1 MCAMELA
8 IVGTI
13 VEVEEEF
20 GFAEAM
26 EARIWYHEE
35 IERIFYIILQYIA

>member
-8 IVGTI
+8 IVGI
-13 VEVEEEF
+13 VVEVEEEF

-26 EARIWYHEE
+26 EAR
-35 IERIFYIILQYIA
+35 L